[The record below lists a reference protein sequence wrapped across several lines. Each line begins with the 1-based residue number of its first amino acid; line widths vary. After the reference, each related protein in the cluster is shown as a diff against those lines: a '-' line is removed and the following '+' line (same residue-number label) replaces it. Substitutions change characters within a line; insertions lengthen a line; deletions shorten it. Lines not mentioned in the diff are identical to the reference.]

1 MNIILNFSNLRSALL
16 YKYELEGQISDGK
29 YENAR
34 PYDHWKWV
42 NDAEIRIDANAPEGT
57 SRYIRKTYNLNEWFK
72 YMHDGKNSW
81 ACRIMSFAR
90 FGLMFE
96 TKPELWDA
104 LIQHAAGVA
113 LALPD
118 VTYDGEKLTHEV
130 LDAAFE
136 KEIKRNSDSIQSAL
150 SREDNERVRKYIDSL
165 NAVIAALRTVQA
177 AVTDEMIERYNDPT
191 YTERDLKR
199 DHESMKRTVNT
210 PFPFGFNPNPTL

>member
-1 MNIILNFSNLRSALL
+1 MTNILQFSNLRSAIL

-29 YENAR
+29 YENSR
-34 PYDHWKWV
+34 PYDHWRWICDTQIKV
-42 NDAEIRIDANAPEGT
+42 VPDGPEGT
-57 SRYIRKTYNLNEWFK
+57 TRWVRKTYNLNEWFK
-72 YMHDGKNSW
+72 YMHDSKNSW

-104 LIQHAAGVA
+104 LIQHAEYVA
-113 LALPD
+113 SALPD
-118 VTYDGEKLTHEV
+118 VTYDDEKLTREV

-165 NAVIAALRTVQA
+165 NAAIAALRTIQA
-177 AVTDEMIERYNDPT
+177 AVTDEMIARYNDET
-191 YTERDLKR
+191 YTEKSLKA

-210 PFPFGFNPNPTL
+210 PL

>member
-34 PYDHWKWV
+34 PYDHWKWIS
-42 NDAEIRIDANAPEGT
+42 DTEIRIDANAPEGT
-57 SRYIRKTYNLNEWFK
+57 SRWIRKTYNLNEWFK

-81 ACRIMSFAR
+81 ARRIMSFAR

-96 TKPELWDA
+96 PKPELWNA
-104 LIQHAAGVA
+104 LIQHAEYVA
-113 LALPD
+113 SDLPD
-118 VTYDGEKLTHEV
+118 VTYDDEKLTREIF
-130 LDAAFE
+130 DAAVE
-136 KEIKRNSDSIQSAL
+136 KEIKRHSNSIQSAL

-165 NAVIAALRTVQA
+165 NAAIGALRTIQA
-177 AVTDEMIERYNDPT
+177 AVTDEMIARYNDET
-191 YTERDLKR
+191 YTERSLKK

-210 PFPFGFNPNPTL
+210 PLR

>member
-1 MNIILNFSNLRSALL
+1 MNTILNFSNLRSALL

-34 PYDHWKWV
+34 PYNHWEWIK
-42 NDAEIRIDANAPEGT
+42 DTEIRIDANAPEGT
-57 SRYIRKTYNLNEWFK
+57 SRLIRKTYNLNEWFK

-118 VTYDGEKLTHEV
+118 VTYDGEKLTREIF
-130 LDAAFE
+130 DAAVE
-136 KEIKRNSDSIQSAL
+136 REIKRHSDSIQSAL

-177 AVTDEMIERYNDPT
+177 AVTDEMIERYNYPT
-191 YTERDLKR
+191 YTELDLKR